1 MLVSSFMNSC
11 CQKSLSHLYVFTG
24 EDPDE
29 RRGQVLMLLA
39 EQALRLHD
47 YKAASVHCQELMATG
62 EVDSGQ
68 PLSTLFMS
76 PLRDAEWDR
85 SLLESVGPIGKPATL
100 CS

>member
-62 EVDSGQ
+62 EVDNHLAPCSCPLYMMQNGKGLFWNQLARLVNQ
-68 PLSTLFMS
+68 PHCVHKT
-76 PLRDAEWDR
+76 
-85 SLLESVGPIGKPATL
+85 
-100 CS
+100 